1 MGRRV
6 VEKGQ
11 KSIHCHLNVPSKTEE
26 LAFQQGLGKTKLVLE
41 LNIKLTLKMC
51 PRVCRKPQRGAANSE
66 LIQISKGLE
75 IQLRSAAPRSSL
87 RCLDPLRTV
96 LPSSESE
103 QNLERKLL
111 FSCFV
116 YLEQTQR
123 APVTS
128 KRSLRINPLLGLRPV
143 CSHILAKRLM
153 SPWITMPGH
162 HNYHLPCF
170 VGVKSN
176 MRPIDSI
183 NLDVM
188 IIN

>member
-26 LAFQQGLGKTKLVLE
+26 LAFQQGLEKTKLVLE

-66 LIQISKGLE
+66 LIHISKGLE
-75 IQLRSAAPRSSL
+75 IQLRSAAPRSTL

-103 QNLERKLL
+103 LNLERKLL

-128 KRSLRINPLLGLRPV
+128 KRSRGL
-143 CSHILAKRLM
+143 ILC
-153 SPWITMPGH
+153 W
-162 HNYHLPCF
+162 
-170 VGVKSN
+170 V
-176 MRPIDSI
+176 
-183 NLDVM
+183 
-188 IIN
+188 